1 MEIIRVLTDSGQPIF
16 LTEEDGRYIPLP
28 DDFWRRKIPNYRYF
42 TENGRQKQQ
51 KKLLKT
57 ADVKTVCAEADQP
70 PAWRKIHNDDGKHP
84 PTATDCRQGVEAL
97 MSLLD
102 VFPTPK
108 AGAMLLATLLMG
120 LRAADLKQ
128 CEPSLR
134 PCVAFRGPPQLEQV
148 MKRLIKS
155 ILPRKRWKDKRF
167 FFRRKRMVDLNKPLS
182 LVDISRVK
190 IRVDK
195 LKSIWLPLP
204 PKNTAL
210 LVLHGRDTAWGK
222 FSDDLSQT
230 GLVFVNSALSANSW
244 GAASVPTYTVSAWDD
259 DLLENIIA
267 KAPQAAW
274 MLGWWWGTSGNDWAQ
289 DVIRRAH
296 VQLGN
301 PGGRFHTFAYEPK
314 ALCRAVAYQV
324 LLDFVALTGDRQWLP
339 PDRAN
344 AYRQRLQDIFDP
356 APPPLPMAPRRA
368 EDAGVYLE
376 KLSGL
381 VENNPDLIIPPEQ
394 PYVRPQRGKIAAAWR
409 CISGEEYLVME
420 EKVWMMWYAKAV
432 KADNTIDAAFL
443 QKPRWELELQKVL
456 GTAGVIKTPNTGYRY
471 RYDLLANGTRDSTY
485 VVATPA
491 RLLQETGQKAG
502 QNAPP
507 PAKPFAGVLAG
518 NDEENTNDLCVK
530 GGQQWWKMKNTR
542 MIQLK

>member
-102 VFPTPK
+102 VFPTPE

-134 PCVAFRGPPQLEQV
+134 PCVAFRGPPQLEPT
-148 MKRLIKS
+148 MRRLFKH
-155 ILPRKRWKDKRF
+155 ILPRKQWDDKRF
-167 FFRRKRMVDLNKPLS
+167 SIRRERVVDLNDAVS

-195 LKSIWLPLP
+195 LNSIWLPLP
-204 PKNTAL
+204 PENTVL

-222 FSDDLSQT
+222 LSDDLSQV
-230 GLVFVNSALSANSW
+230 GVVFVNGVLSANGW

-267 KAPQAAW
+267 KAPRAAW
-274 MLGWWWGTSGNDWAQ
+274 LLGWWWGTSRDDWAQ

-339 PDRAN
+339 PDKTDT
-344 AYRQRLQDIFDP
+344 YRQRLQDIFDP
-356 APPPLPMAPRRA
+356 APLPPSTALRRA

-376 KLSGL
+376 VLRKFAT
-381 VENNPDLIIPPEQ
+381 ERAELIAPLEQ
-394 PYVRPQRGKIAAAWR
+394 PYVRPRRGKIAAAWR
-409 CISGEEYLVME
+409 HIGGEKYLVMDE
-420 EKVWMMWYAKAV
+420 GIWETWYAKALKSDHSV
-432 KADNTIDAAFL
+432 DATLL
-443 QKPRWELELQKVL
+443 QRPKWGLELQKLL
-456 GTAGVIKTPNTGYRY
+456 GQAGVIKIPASGYRY
-471 RYDLLANGTRDSTY
+471 RYDLLGNGTRDSTY
-485 VVATPA
+485 VVATSA
-491 RLLQETGQKAG
+491 KLLQEAGQKAG

-507 PAKPFAGVLAG
+507 PARPIAGPLARD
-518 NDEENTNDLCVK
+518 NEENTNDLYGK
-530 GGQQWWKMKNTR
+530 GGE
-542 MIQLK
+542 

>member
-1 MEIIRVLTDSGQPIF
+1 MKIIRVLTDPGQPIF

-102 VFPTPK
+102 VFPTPE

-134 PCVAFRGPPQLEQV
+134 PCVAFRGPPQLERAI
-148 MKRLIKS
+148 KRLFKH
-155 ILPRKRWKDKRF
+155 ILPRKRWDSKHYSIKR
-167 FFRRKRMVDLNKPLS
+167 KQVVDLNGDIR
-182 LVDISRVK
+182 LVDLSRAK
-190 IRVDK
+190 IQADK
-195 LKSIWLPLP
+195 LKSIWFPLLPQ
-204 PKNTAL
+204 NTVL
-210 LVLHGRDTAWGK
+210 LVLHGRDGVWGRL
-222 FSDDLSQT
+222 SDDLSQT
-230 GLVFVNSALSANSW
+230 GIVFVNSGLSANGW

-259 DLLENIIA
+259 DLLEKIVA

-274 MLGWWWGTSGNDWAQ
+274 LLGWWWGTSSDDWAQ
-289 DVIRRAH
+289 DVVRRAH
-296 VQLGN
+296 DQLGR
-301 PGGRFHTFAYEPK
+301 PSGRFRTFSYEPK
-314 ALCRAVAYQV
+314 ALCKAVAYQV
-324 LLDFVALTGDRQWLP
+324 LLDFVALVSDRQWLP
-339 PDRAN
+339 SDKAD
-344 AYRQRLQDIFDP
+344 ACRQRLRDIFDP
-356 APPPLPMAPRRA
+356 APLPPPTAPRRA
-368 EDAGVYLE
+368 EDADVYLE

-381 VENNPDLIIPPEQ
+381 VANHPDLIVSPEQ
-394 PYVRPQRGKIAAAWR
+394 PYVRPQRGKVAAAWR
-409 CISGEEYLVME
+409 QIGGEEYLVME
-420 EKVWMMWYAKAV
+420 ESVWAVWYAKAV
-432 KADNTIDAAFL
+432 KADHTIGATLL
-443 QKPRWELELQKVL
+443 QKPRWELELQKTL
-456 GTAGVIKTPNTGYRY
+456 GKAGVIKLPTSGYRY
-471 RYDLLANGTRDSTY
+471 RYDLLANGTRDVTY

-491 RLLQETGQKAG
+491 RLLQETGQNAG

-507 PAKPFAGVLAG
+507 PANSIARVSAEIGPG
-518 NDEENTNDLCVK
+518 NDYDLREK
-530 GGQQWWKMKNTR
+530 GAQVE
-542 MIQLK
+542 

>member
-70 PAWRKIHNDDGKHP
+70 PAWRKIHNDDGKHA
-84 PTATDCRQGVEAL
+84 PTETDCCQGAEAL
-97 MSLLD
+97 LSLLD
-102 VFPTPK
+102 VFPDVEV
-108 AGAMLLATLLMG
+108 GAMLLATLLMG
-120 LRAADLKQ
+120 LCAADLKQ

-204 PKNTAL
+204 PEDTML
-210 LVLHGRDTAWGK
+210 LVLHGRDTTWGK
-222 FSDDLSQT
+222 FGDDLSRT
-230 GLVFVNSALSANSW
+230 GVVFVNSVLSANGW
-244 GAASVPTYTVSAWDD
+244 GAASVPTYSLTAWDD
-259 DLLENIIA
+259 DLLEKIIA
-267 KAPQAAW
+267 KSPQAAW
-274 MLGWWWGTSGNDWAQ
+274 LLGWWWGTSRDDWAQ

-296 VQLGN
+296 VQLGK
-301 PGGRFHTFAYEPK
+301 PGGRFRTFAYEPK
-314 ALCRAVAYQV
+314 ALCRAVAYQA

-339 PDRAN
+339 PDREN
-344 AYRQRLQDIFDP
+344 AYRQRLQDIFAP
-356 APPPLPMAPRRA
+356 APPPPPTAPRRA
-368 EDAGVYLE
+368 EDADVYLE
-376 KLSGL
+376 KLKL
-381 VENNPDLIIPPEQ
+381 LIDHPDQIVPLGK
-394 PYVRPQRGKIAAAWR
+394 PYARPQRGKVAAAWR
-409 CISGEEYLVME
+409 QIGGEEYLVME

-456 GTAGVIKTPNTGYRY
+456 GTAGVIKVPAAGYRY

-485 VVATPA
+485 VVAIPA

-507 PAKPFAGVLAG
+507 PAKPIAGALARD
-518 NDEENTNDLCVK
+518 NEKNTNDLRGK
-530 GGQQWWKMKNTR
+530 GGE
-542 MIQLK
+542 

>member
-1 MEIIRVLTDSGQPIF
+1 MKIIRILTDSGQLIF
-16 LTEEDGRYIPLP
+16 LTEEDNRYIPLP
-28 DDFWRRKIPNYRYF
+28 DDFWRRRITNYRYL
-42 TENGRQKQQ
+42 TGTGRQKQQ

-57 ADVKTVCAEADQP
+57 VDVKSIRVSTDFP
-70 PAWRKIHNDDGKHP
+70 PARKKIRSDNDKRP
-84 PTATDCRQGVEAL
+84 PTAMDCRQGVEAL

-102 VFPTPK
+102 EFPTPE

-128 CEPSLR
+128 CEPALR

-148 MKRLIKS
+148 MKRLFKS
-155 ILPRKRWKDKRF
+155 ILPRKRWKGKCF
-167 FFRRKRMVDLNKPLS
+167 SFRRKRKVDLNDALS

-195 LKSIWLPLP
+195 LNSIWLPLP
-204 PKNTAL
+204 PENTVL

-230 GLVFVNSALSANSW
+230 GLVFVNSALSANGW

-267 KAPQAAW
+267 KAPRAAW
-274 MLGWWWGTSGNDWAQ
+274 VLGWWWGTSRDDWAQ

-296 VQLGN
+296 DQLGN
-301 PGGRFHTFAYEPK
+301 PGGRFRIFTYESK

-324 LLDFVALTGDRQWLP
+324 LLDFVALTGDRQWLL
-339 PDRAN
+339 PDKAN

-356 APPPLPMAPRRA
+356 APLPPPTAPRRA
-368 EDAGVYLE
+368 EDAGVCLE
-376 KLSGL
+376 ILRKFAT
-381 VENNPDLIIPPEQ
+381 ERAELIAPLEQ

-420 EKVWMMWYAKAV
+420 ESVWAAWYAKAV

-456 GTAGVIKTPNTGYRY
+456 GTAGVIKVPAAGYRY

-485 VVATPA
+485 VVAIPA

-507 PAKPFAGVLAG
+507 PAKPIAGALARD
-518 NDEENTNDLCVK
+518 NEENTNDLCGK
-530 GGQQWWKMKNTR
+530 GGE
-542 MIQLK
+542 

>member
-1 MEIIRVLTDSGQPIF
+1 MKIIRVLTDSGQPIF
-16 LTEEDGRYIPLP
+16 LTEEDGRYVPLP
-28 DDFWRRKIPNYRYF
+28 ENFWASRIHNFRYLTIEGREKRRRKLL
-42 TENGRQKQQ
+42 QKM
-51 KKLLKT
+51 
-57 ADVKTVCAEADQP
+57 DVKTVRVRTDQP
-70 PAWRKIHNDDGKHP
+70 PAWWKIHDDDGKRP
-84 PTATDCRQGVEAL
+84 PTTTDCQQGVAAL
-97 MSLLD
+97 MALLD
-102 VFPTPK
+102 AFPDPET
-108 AGAMLLATLLMG
+108 GALLLATLLMG

-128 CEPSLR
+128 CEPALR

-148 MKRLIKS
+148 MKRLIKP
-155 ILPRKRWKDKRF
+155 ILPRKRWKGKRF

-190 IRVDK
+190 IRVNK

-204 PKNTAL
+204 PKNTVL
-210 LVLHGRDTAWGK
+210 LILHGRDTTWGK
-222 FSDDLSQT
+222 LSGDLSQV
-230 GLVFVNSALSANSW
+230 GAVFVNGVLSANGW

-267 KAPQAAW
+267 KAPRAAW
-274 MLGWWWGTSGNDWAQ
+274 LLGWWWGTSRDDWAQ

-301 PGGRFHTFAYEPK
+301 PGGRFRTFAYEPK

-339 PDRAN
+339 PDKAD
-344 AYRQRLQDIFDP
+344 ACRQRLRDIFDP
-356 APPPLPMAPRRA
+356 APPPPPTTPRRA
-368 EDAGVYLE
+368 EDAGVYLKNLRKFATE
-376 KLSGL
+376 CA
-381 VENNPDLIIPPEQ
+381 ELIAPLEQ
-394 PYVRPQRGKIAAAWR
+394 PYVRPRRGKVAAAWR

-420 EKVWMMWYAKAV
+420 ESVWAAWYAKAV

-456 GTAGVIKTPNTGYRY
+456 GTAGVIKVPAAGYRY
-471 RYDLLANGTRDSTY
+471 RHDLLANGTRDSTY

-502 QNAPP
+502 QSTPP
-507 PAKPFAGVLAG
+507 PARPFARALVGD
-518 NDEENTNDLCVK
+518 NEENTNDLCGK
-530 GGQQWWKMKNTR
+530 GGE
-542 MIQLK
+542 

>member
-1 MEIIRVLTDSGQPIF
+1 MV
-16 LTEEDGRYIPLP
+16 
-28 DDFWRRKIPNYRYF
+28 
-42 TENGRQKQQ
+42 
-51 KKLLKT
+51 
-57 ADVKTVCAEADQP
+57 
-70 PAWRKIHNDDGKHP
+70 
-84 PTATDCRQGVEAL
+84 
-97 MSLLD
+97 SLLD
-102 VFPTPK
+102 VFPTPE

-134 PCVAFRGPPQLEQV
+134 PCVAFRGPPQLEPT
-148 MKRLIKS
+148 MRRLFKH
-155 ILPRKRWKDKRF
+155 ILPRKQWDDKRF
-167 FFRRKRMVDLNKPLS
+167 SIRRERVVDLNDAVS

-195 LKSIWLPLP
+195 LNSIWLPLP
-204 PKNTAL
+204 PENTVL
-210 LVLHGRDTAWGK
+210 LILHGRDTTWGK
-222 FSDDLSQT
+222 LSGDPSQV
-230 GLVFVNSALSANSW
+230 GVVFVNGVLSANGW

-267 KAPQAAW
+267 KASRAAW
-274 MLGWWWGTSGNDWAQ
+274 LLGWWWGTSRDDWAQ

-314 ALCRAVAYQV
+314 TLCRAVAYQV

-339 PDRAN
+339 PDREN
-344 AYRQRLQDIFDP
+344 AYRQRLQDIFAP
-356 APPPLPMAPRRA
+356 APPPPPTAPRRA
-368 EDAGVYLE
+368 EDADVYLE
-376 KLSGL
+376 KLKL
-381 VENNPDLIIPPEQ
+381 LIDHPDQIVPLGK
-394 PYVRPQRGKIAAAWR
+394 PYARPQRGKVAAAWR
-409 CISGEEYLVME
+409 QIGGEEYLVME
-420 EKVWMMWYAKAV
+420 EKVWMTWYAKAV
-432 KADNTIDAAFL
+432 KADSTIDASFL
-443 QKPRWELELQKVL
+443 QNDRWAAELQKLL
-456 GTAGVIKTPNTGYRY
+456 GQAGVIKIPASGYRY
-471 RYDLLANGTRDSTY
+471 RYDLLGNGTRDSTY